1 MLEVTQLQP
10 SKAYFFL
17 ERGGEE
23 GFDLKTTT
31 TTTMDHL
38 IFWSLLFYFN

>member
-1 MLEVTQLQP
+1 MLKVIQLQP
-10 SKAYFFL
+10 SKACFLL

-23 GFDLKTTT
+23 SFDLNT

-38 IFWSLLFYFN
+38 IFWFLLFYFN

>member
-1 MLEVTQLQP
+1 MLEVLQLQP
-10 SKAYFFL
+10 LKAYFFL

-23 GFDLKTTT
+23 SFDLETATTT
-31 TTTMDHL
+31 TDHL

>member
-1 MLEVTQLQP
+1 MLKVIQLHP
-10 SKAYFFL
+10 SKACFLL

-23 GFDLKTTT
+23 SFDLNTTT
-31 TTTMDHL
+31 TTTMHHL